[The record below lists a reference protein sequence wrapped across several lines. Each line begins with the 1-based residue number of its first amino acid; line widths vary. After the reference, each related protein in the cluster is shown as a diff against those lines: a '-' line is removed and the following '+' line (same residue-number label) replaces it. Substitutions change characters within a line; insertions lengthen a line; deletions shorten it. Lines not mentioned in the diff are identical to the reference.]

1 MINAGISKSKLTI
14 TVIAA
19 AILCLVYWPALRW
32 MVNSWISSDYYS
44 HGFLVPFV
52 SAFFIWTKREQLKN
66 REPSFT
72 GIFWFVLAIALYI
85 SGLLWQIRFLGVLSI
100 ISLIVG
106 LVYYIWGIRIA
117 RALAFPLVFLLFL
130 VPFRFI
136 EDLAYSLQGISVH
149 WAAWI
154 AKIIGLP
161 IITSGAEIHMGS
173 TTFTVGIVCSG
184 INTLVAL
191 MALSAVYAYI
201 LKGAP
206 ARRWGLFII
215 AFPIAIG
222 ANILRIASI
231 IVVAYFVDVNT
242 ATGWYHDISSPL
254 FFFLAFGVIILAGHW
269 LRLKINYDIFGN
281 SQGRAT

>member
-1 MINAGISKSKLTI
+1 MINAGISKSRI
-14 TVIAA
+14 AIIVVAA

-52 SAFFIWTKREQLKN
+52 SAFFIWTKRDQIKH
-66 REPSFT
+66 REPSFL
-72 GIFWFVLAIALYI
+72 GIFWFLLAAALYVL
-85 SGLLWQIRFLGVLSI
+85 GFLWQVRFMGVLSI
-100 ISLIVG
+100 ICLITG
-106 LVYYIWGIRIA
+106 LVFYIWGIRIA
-117 RALAFPLVFLLFL
+117 KVLAFPLVFLLFL

-149 WAAWI
+149 WAAWVT
-154 AKIIGLP
+154 KILGLP
-161 IITSGAEIHMGS
+161 IITTGAEIHMGNI
-173 TTFTVGIVCSG
+173 TFTVGIVCSG

-191 MALSAVYAYI
+191 MALSAVYVYI
-201 LKGAP
+201 LKGSP
-206 ARRWGLFII
+206 AKRWGLFII
-215 AFPIAIG
+215 AIPIAIG

-254 FFFLAFGVIILAGHW
+254 FFFLAFGILILIGR
-269 LRLKINYDIFGN
+269 LMRLKINYNIFGN
-281 SQGRAT
+281 SQGRST